1 MIQKIKKPVSILL
14 TVLMVFSVFAVVPFA
29 ASAATYDSGDV
40 NLSNLR
46 VGDIITAYVDY
57 VEIGGCTVVLKGG
70 RYGEGYADMGRLI
83 SVCPD
88 DRESSR
94 INIRSTNGNFEIMDM
109 NTWGL
114 FVPVDQNGEF
124 ANKLIVLAKEEN
136 KITIGGYSEADT
148 PEPLNSSVKYRY
160 YNGEYFRNG
169 NTPADNTY
177 KVVSGNKKW
186 TNGNWYVVTEDVTI
200 SERITTSGDVNLV
213 LCDGAKLTAEK
224 GISVNI
230 NRYNPNQTATLNIY
244 SQSGGTGT
252 LFAGTIDGTNTTMP
266 RRPENA
272 AIGGNDSFQ
281 NGSITIHGGN
291 ITAIAN
297 AGAAGIGGGQSEP
310 CSTVTVYGGNVTA
323 GCTGGY
329 GSGIG
334 GGYYAENGSVNVAGG
349 HVIAYGLGGEQA
361 AAIGNMAEN
370 INLTVADG
378 SEIKAGTS
386 ASDAAVVAS
395 SNDALKKVYVE
406 INAPALPQ
414 AYDITWKMDDGSI
427 LKTKEFVAGTT
438 PTYDGENP
446 TKTDGECCTYTFHGW
461 NDSLRTY
468 TGTLPAVTE
477 DTTFTAV
484 FNDAPKDGYYKT
496 TTGGHS
502 VYSIV
507 PLGDDVDGGETK
519 PEFIGGSDGENFR
532 LTSLKNCKY
541 NYYSADGT
549 NLGASF
555 SKSVDGDYS
564 VVVTSDS
571 MPKIVLVKP
580 VYTISWNNW
589 DGTPAKMLGTDVI
602 HGETPVYD
610 GTEPTKP
617 ADDTNTYTFTGWD
630 PKLARAYDNA
640 TYTAKFDATPNAF
653 VASVTSNGTTTKYAD
668 FSDALNA
675 WVDGST
681 LTLLSNVENG
691 GRIFFDSGVKTLDLN
706 GYGIKNTSTNYEASN
721 SVIYIRGSG
730 TQLTLQ
736 DSRPNETTHYF
747 TAPAGNA
754 GLATDISDIDS
765 GDQQSFHGGYLT
777 GGNCFSG
784 GGIRVD
790 NGANL
795 IMTGGTIIGNRGRYG
810 GGIDVEQSGS
820 AGGSATI
827 SGGAIMYNYGWD
839 WNGAIHTNHARYL
852 SVSNCRITNNYAQ
865 NGAGAVYK
873 SSVSDGFSGNMV
885 VKDNKTGNNECNIVL
900 GDNERI
906 SLSSALG
913 DDAYI
918 GITMSNPGVFTNSAE
933 TANNDASKFKSDDAS
948 YTVGKNADGQLYL
961 YKSLIAGHSITLD
974 GNIGINFYIDPSAAG
989 LNPGESGTITANF
1002 DWTIEGPRVEVSAQS
1017 KTVNVTAQ
1025 NYTRVGDRIKVTC
1038 YVCAA
1043 EMSCKVKATFNLKN
1057 ESQTEEYC
1065 VRDYCAELLNPN
1077 SEASVNY
1084 KNTHGAE
1091 KYGQLTDLVTK
1102 MLDYGTKAQGM
1113 FEVNTSDPAN
1123 TLVPTYS
1130 MQNVTEQM
1138 FKDAVNKASGTDA
1151 DNIASKASAFGAKY
1165 YATSLFY
1172 YKDNKLRHYFIKDE
1186 NGSGFNPSSYDGNQD
1201 NYFYYVE
1208 VPEIAPAKLDSLQ
1221 TFTVGTT
1228 SFKYAALDYARNI
1241 VYNSNVSKTH
1251 KDLAKALYWY
1261 NKAANVFFNDAAHTH
1276 TSGAA
1281 VRENEHAAT
1290 CTAAGSYDEVV
1301 YCTECGAELSRA
1313 AKTIDMLAH
1322 TIVAVAEVPATTEAD
1337 GVAAHYECS
1346 VCGKLFTDAEG
1357 NNETTAEALVIPQIV
1372 ENVVDLSTLERGYEA
1387 QDGDVL
1393 INALDGQKYIRI
1405 ADGATVKL
1413 RNANITCLRNSSSI
1427 NIAGL
1432 TLLGDATIIL
1442 EGTNTIR
1449 GGYEYCP
1456 GIHVPEGKTLTIDG
1470 TGSLDV
1476 SSNGRGFGCGIGSN
1490 DGTNCGN
1497 IVINGGNITAY
1508 AGTAAGIGAK
1518 SGSSCGNITINGGTV
1533 NATSGDYGAG
1543 IGSTLYGN
1551 SICGDI
1557 TINGGVVNA
1566 TANYEGPGIGS
1577 GTSANCGNI
1586 TITGGT
1592 VTAIGGEEGAGI
1604 GTGNN
1609 VSICGNILITGGTVI
1624 AKGGNKAAGIGSGY
1638 RNTTCGTITIADTVT
1653 QVTATKG
1660 TDAPNSIGAGDSG
1673 SCGTVTIA
1681 PGANVTQN

>member
-14 TVLMVFSVFAVVPFA
+14 TVLMVFSVFAVVPFT
-29 ASAATYDSGDV
+29 ASAATTGNFDNLYWNLDDNGLLTFSGSGAIPNYGFDWSGRPIKKIIINDSVTSLGDSAFRGNTQVKEVVFESNPVLDWDVFGWCYALESVTLPQNMETIGPGMFIGCTSLKTIELPSTIKKIGRIAFSQSALESLTVPEGVEIEENAFKECTSLQSLVLESSTPVSYNAGYLTTLGDV
-40 NLSNLR
+40 TTVTVSEGSHYDRKARTDYNLTPKEGADIPDWISEEEMSHFIESANLTFNYCINEEGMSEEEALAEATDR
-46 VGDIITAYVDY
+46 MPIPIEFEVHKTEIEAYDQIFRTGDT
-57 VEIGGCTVVLKGG
+57 
-70 RYGEGYADMGRLI
+70 
-83 SVCPD
+83 CPD
-88 DRESSR
+88 VFGGATLKVALDDATIAA
-94 INIRSTNGNFEIMDM
+94 INAINAIGTVELTNTCKEKVDAARAAYDALNDVQK
-109 NTWGL
+109 T
-114 FVPVDQNGEF
+114 FVPDET
-124 ANKLIVLAKEEN
+124 LA
-136 KITIGGYSEADT
+136 TLEAAEDAMKV
-148 PEPLNSSVKYRY
+148 SVEWID
-160 YNGEYFRNG
+160 GNG
-169 NTPADNTY
+169 NT
-177 KVVSGNKKW
+177 
-186 TNGNWYVVTEDVTI
+186 
-200 SERITTSGDVNLV
+200 
-213 LCDGAKLTAEK
+213 
-224 GISVNI
+224 
-230 NRYNPNQTATLNIY
+230 
-244 SQSGGTGT
+244 
-252 LFAGTIDGTNTTMP
+252 
-266 RRPENA
+266 
-272 AIGGNDSFQ
+272 
-281 NGSITIHGGN
+281 
-291 ITAIAN
+291 
-297 AGAAGIGGGQSEP
+297 
-310 CSTVTVYGGNVTA
+310 
-323 GCTGGY
+323 
-329 GSGIG
+329 
-334 GGYYAENGSVNVAGG
+334 
-349 HVIAYGLGGEQA
+349 
-361 AAIGNMAEN
+361 
-370 INLTVADG
+370 
-378 SEIKAGTS
+378 
-386 ASDAAVVAS
+386 
-395 SNDALKKVYVE
+395 
-406 INAPALPQ
+406 
-414 AYDITWKMDDGSI
+414 
-427 LKTKEFVAGTT
+427 LKTEIVTYGET
-438 PTYDGENP
+438 PTYDGTTPE
-446 TKTDGECCTYTFHGW
+446 K
-461 NDSLRTY
+461 
-468 TGTLPAVTE
+468 AE
-477 DTTFTAV
+477 DT
-484 FNDAPKDGYYKT
+484 
-496 TTGGHS
+496 
-502 VYSIV
+502 
-507 PLGDDVDGGETK
+507 E
-519 PEFIGGSDGENFR
+519 
-532 LTSLKNCKY
+532 
-541 NYYSADGT
+541 
-549 NLGASF
+549 
-555 SKSVDGDYS
+555 
-564 VVVTSDS
+564 
-571 MPKIVLVKP
+571 
-580 VYTISWNNW
+580 
-589 DGTPAKMLGTDVI
+589 
-602 HGETPVYD
+602 
-610 GTEPTKP
+610 
-617 ADDTNTYTFTGWD
+617 NTYTFKGWD
-630 PKLARAYDNA
+630 PAVAPVTGDV
-640 TYTAKFDATPNAF
+640 TYTAQFDATPKAF
-653 VASVTSNGTTTKYAD
+653 AASVTSNGTTTNYTD
-668 FSDALNA
+668 FGTALNA
-675 WVDGST
+675 WTDGST
-681 LTLLSNVENG
+681 LTLLADVQMDSPVNV
-691 GRIFFDSGVKTLDLN
+691 SGTRTLDLN
-706 GYGIKNTSTNYEASN
+706 GYGIKVTVVNKTVFNVSGNLTLNDSDATK
-721 SVIYIRGSG
+721 IHKFDPPSG
-730 TQLTLQ
+730 T
-736 DSRPNETTHYF
+736 
-747 TAPAGNA
+747 A
-754 GLATDISDIDS
+754 GLATLNEES
-765 GDQQSFHGGYLT
+765 GSLEIHGGYITGFKGVQLSYLFNVARGGSFT
-777 GGNCFSG
+777 INGGNLIGNEGTQKVSYNGTVVISASG
-784 GGIRVD
+784 DLTINGGAIIY
-790 NGANL
+790 NKSGYWGTAISAACTLKIN
-795 IMTGGTIIGNRGRYG
+795 GGTIAHNYAAQSTAGIYCWYLEMKGGNVTDNVAATTG
-810 GGIDVEQSGS
+810 QS
-820 AGGSATI
+820 AGITVERHATFRGNPVIKNNTDSTGASNLNVYMQTKCSAI
-827 SGGAIMYNYGWD
+827 D
-839 WNGAIHTNHARYL
+839 
-852 SVSNCRITNNYAQ
+852 SN
-865 NGAGAVYK
+865 
-873 SSVSDGFSGNMV
+873 
-885 VKDNKTGNNECNIVL
+885 L
-900 GDNERI
+900 GEN
-906 SLSSALG
+906 AC
-913 DDAYI
+913 I
-918 GITMSNPGVFTNSAE
+918 GITMSNPGVFTDSSD
-933 TANNDASKFKSDDAS
+933 TSFNDPTKFFSDKSN
-948 YTVGKNADGQLYL
+948 YIVGKNADGQLLLGVPRTVTWKMDNGRTIDTTTVANGAITTHADPTKPDDDTYTYTFSGWTDGTNTYSTTATL
-961 YKSLIAGHSITLD
+961 PPVTADVTYTAKFDARGKKLIAGHSITLD

-989 LNPGESGTITANF
+989 MNPGESGTITANF
-1002 DWTIEGPRVEVSAQS
+1002 AWTIQGPRVEVSAQS
-1017 KTVNVTAQ
+1017 KTVNVTPQ

-1057 ESQTEEYC
+1057 ESQTEKYC

-1123 TLVPTYS
+1123 SLVPTYS
-1130 MQNVTEQM
+1130 MQNVTEAM
-1138 FKDAVNKASGTDA
+1138 FKKAVKTASGTDA
-1151 DNIASKASAFGAKY
+1151 DNIASKASTFGAKY

-1186 NGSGFNPSSYDGNQD
+1186 NGSGFNPSSYDDNQD

-1241 VYNSNVSKTH
+1241 VYNSSVPKTH
-1251 KDLAKALYWY
+1251 KDLAMALYWY
-1261 NKAANVFFNDAAHTH
+1261 NHAANVFFNDAAHTH
-1276 TSGAA
+1276 TPGAA
-1281 VRENEHAAT
+1281 VQENVVPASCSAE
-1290 CTAAGSYDEVV
+1290 GSYDEVV

-1322 TIVAVAEVPATTEAD
+1322 TIVAVAEVPATTEAA
-1337 GVAAHYECS
+1337 GMAAHYECS

-1442 EGTNTIR
+1442 EGTNVIR

>member
-14 TVLMVFSVFAVVPFA
+14 TVLMVFSVFAVVPFTAYA
-29 ASAATYDSGDV
+29 ASH
-40 NLSNLR
+40 
-46 VGDIITAYVDY
+46 
-57 VEIGGCTVVLKGG
+57 
-70 RYGEGYADMGRLI
+70 
-83 SVCPD
+83 
-88 DRESSR
+88 
-94 INIRSTNGNFEIMDM
+94 
-109 NTWGL
+109 
-114 FVPVDQNGEF
+114 
-124 ANKLIVLAKEEN
+124 
-136 KITIGGYSEADT
+136 
-148 PEPLNSSVKYRY
+148 
-160 YNGEYFRNG
+160 
-169 NTPADNTY
+169 
-177 KVVSGNKKW
+177 
-186 TNGNWYVVTEDVTI
+186 
-200 SERITTSGDVNLV
+200 
-213 LCDGAKLTAEK
+213 
-224 GISVNI
+224 
-230 NRYNPNQTATLNIY
+230 
-244 SQSGGTGT
+244 
-252 LFAGTIDGTNTTMP
+252 
-266 RRPENA
+266 
-272 AIGGNDSFQ
+272 
-281 NGSITIHGGN
+281 SITINNAQHGTVTATVNGSAASSAEEGATVTLTANPDEGYRLKSISGTYKNYYSESFGTGGGTKTHFKVTSTCQTNYRGWRLYNNGTVTVTSTGTQKITKVVFTGCVRGN
-291 ITAIAN
+291 S
-297 AGAAGIGGGQSEP
+297 AGAAQLGVSSGNLSISGNTIIINNLSDVTSFTLTGKGYNAATQWQS
-310 CSTVTVYGGNVTA
+310 SGVTVYGNSVVDTQLPITQTSDSNVCTFTMPAVATDNVLITA
-323 GCTGGY
+323 EFEELPKY
-329 GSGIG
+329 
-334 GGYYAENGSVNVAGG
+334 
-349 HVIAYGLGGEQA
+349 
-361 AAIGNMAEN
+361 
-370 INLTVADG
+370 TV
-378 SEIKAGTS
+378 
-386 ASDAAVVAS
+386 
-395 SNDALKKVYVE
+395 
-406 INAPALPQ
+406 
-414 AYDITWKMDDGSI
+414 TWKNWNGDI
-427 LKTKEFVAGTT
+427 LKTDTDVAEGTT
-438 PTYDGENP
+438 PTFDGTEP
-446 TKTDGECCTYTFHGW
+446 TKADGECCTYTFHGW

-468 TGTLPAVTE
+468 TGTLPEVTE

-484 FNDAPKDGYYKT
+484 FTDTPKDGYYKT

-507 PLGDDVDGGETK
+507 TLGDNVNDGDTK
-519 PEFIGGSDGENFR
+519 PYFFSESGTEYFR
-532 LTSLKNCKY
+532 LTSLRNCKY
-541 NYYSADGT
+541 NYYSANGT
-549 NLGASF
+549 NLSASF
-555 SKSVDGDYS
+555 NKGADGDYTT
-564 VVVTSDS
+564 VVTSDP
-571 MPKIVLVKP
+571 MPEIVLVKP
-580 VYTISWNNW
+580 VYTINWNNW
-589 DGTPAKMLGTDVI
+589 DGTPAKMLGTDTI

-640 TYTAKFDATPNAF
+640 TYTAKFDATPKAF
-653 VASVTSNGTTTKYAD
+653 VASVTSNGTTTKYTD
-668 FSDALNA
+668 FSDAVNA

-1017 KTVNVTAQ
+1017 KTVNVTPQ

-1123 TLVPTYS
+1123 TLVPKYS

-1138 FKDAVNKASGTDA
+1138 FKDAVNTASGADA

-1261 NKAANVFFNDAAHTH
+1261 NQAANVFF
-1276 TSGAA
+1276 
-1281 VRENEHAAT
+1281 
-1290 CTAAGSYDEVV
+1290 
-1301 YCTECGAELSRA
+1301 
-1313 AKTIDMLAH
+1313 
-1322 TIVAVAEVPATTEAD
+1322 
-1337 GVAAHYECS
+1337 
-1346 VCGKLFTDAEG
+1346 
-1357 NNETTAEALVIPQIV
+1357 
-1372 ENVVDLSTLERGYEA
+1372 
-1387 QDGDVL
+1387 
-1393 INALDGQKYIRI
+1393 GQ
-1405 ADGATVKL
+1405 
-1413 RNANITCLRNSSSI
+1413 
-1427 NIAGL
+1427 
-1432 TLLGDATIIL
+1432 
-1442 EGTNTIR
+1442 
-1449 GGYEYCP
+1449 
-1456 GIHVPEGKTLTIDG
+1456 
-1470 TGSLDV
+1470 
-1476 SSNGRGFGCGIGSN
+1476 
-1490 DGTNCGN
+1490 
-1497 IVINGGNITAY
+1497 
-1508 AGTAAGIGAK
+1508 
-1518 SGSSCGNITINGGTV
+1518 
-1533 NATSGDYGAG
+1533 
-1543 IGSTLYGN
+1543 
-1551 SICGDI
+1551 
-1557 TINGGVVNA
+1557 
-1566 TANYEGPGIGS
+1566 
-1577 GTSANCGNI
+1577 
-1586 TITGGT
+1586 
-1592 VTAIGGEEGAGI
+1592 
-1604 GTGNN
+1604 
-1609 VSICGNILITGGTVI
+1609 
-1624 AKGGNKAAGIGSGY
+1624 
-1638 RNTTCGTITIADTVT
+1638 
-1653 QVTATKG
+1653 
-1660 TDAPNSIGAGDSG
+1660 
-1673 SCGTVTIA
+1673 
-1681 PGANVTQN
+1681 